1 MPSWFA
7 HQNTTDPIDPA
18 LSPLALGE
26 HRRASRSRA
35 PVDNQP
41 QRLSLYVCVDR
52 SHPTDHARRVS
63 RKPRYHWAMRGWAR
77 ATVWI
82 SLAAVLASSA
92 PDAAAETDPL
102 LHAYDL
108 AYNLDHDDAI
118 ETLRQIIA
126 EDPERTDAHRGIAA
140 LTWLRILFLRGAVLV
155 DAQLTATVRSP
166 GNMGEPP
173 PDLAEAFHTHIQRAI
188 ELAEA
193 AVERA
198 PDDPDSH
205 YELGA
210 AVALAASYKASIDGE
225 GLRALRDAKRA
236 YTAHQTVLELDPSRK
251 DANLTLGIYRYL
263 VSILPRAFRMM
274 AYLVGFDGGRE
285 EALRLIEEAASYP
298 GETEAEAKFALVLI
312 YNREREFGKAQRVLT
327 GLKRRYPRN
336 RLVWL
341 ESASTWLRDER
352 AFLAS
357 RDLARGFAQLAA
369 DDRSRMLDED
379 EVWRLKRGTARVGLG
394 RIPYAREDLAMALER
409 STKSWI
415 KGRAHVEFGKIA
427 DLEGNR
433 KLAREQYDKGRKLC
447 RKAKDRR
454 CARAAETLKKE
465 GYSSR
470 RLVREQTGLH

>member
-1 MPSWFA
+1 MRCWTCATAWIGILGLGLLISTA
-7 HQNTTDPIDPA
+7 PA
-18 LSPLALGE
+18 A
-26 HRRASRSRA
+26 
-35 PVDNQP
+35 
-41 QRLSLYVCVDR
+41 
-52 SHPTDHARRVS
+52 
-63 RKPRYHWAMRGWAR
+63 WA
-77 ATVWI
+77 T
-82 SLAAVLASSA
+82 
-92 PDAAAETDPL
+92 EDPL
-102 LHAYDL
+102 LQAYDL

-118 ETLRQIIA
+118 ETLRQIIV
-126 EDPERTDAHRGIAA
+126 EDPGNIEAHRGIGA

-166 GNMGEPP
+166 GNWGEPP
-173 PDLAEAFHTHIQRAI
+173 MELAAAFHTHIQRAI

-193 AVERA
+193 AVEDA
-198 PDDPDSH
+198 PDDPDAH
-205 YELGA
+205 YQLGA

-225 GLRALRDAKRA
+225 GLKALRDAKRA

-251 DANLTLGIYRYL
+251 DAYLTLGIYRYL

-285 EALRLIEEAASYP
+285 EALRLIEGAARYP
-298 GETEAEAKFALVLI
+298 GETQAEAKFALVLI

-341 ESASTWLRDER
+341 ESASTWLRDDR

-357 RDLARGFAQLAA
+357 RDLTRGFARLAE
-369 DDRSRMLDED
+369 DDRLRMLDED
-379 EVWRLKRGTARVGLG
+379 SVWLLKRGTARVALG
-394 RIPYAREDLAMALER
+394 RISAAREDLATVQEQT
-409 STKSWI
+409 TKSWI
-415 KGRAHVEFGKIA
+415 NGRAHVEFGKIA

-433 KLAREQYDKGRKLC
+433 KLARTEYDRGHKLC

-465 GYSSR
+465 GYSTTR
-470 RLVREQTGLH
+470 